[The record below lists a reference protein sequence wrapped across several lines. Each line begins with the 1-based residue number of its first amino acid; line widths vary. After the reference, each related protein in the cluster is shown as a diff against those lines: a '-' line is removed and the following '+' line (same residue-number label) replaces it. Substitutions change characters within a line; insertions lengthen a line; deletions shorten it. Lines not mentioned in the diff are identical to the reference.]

1 MACFIFLV
9 FLVIFLIFKKNI
21 TLSFEKAT
29 LQKNFVIVEEELDG
43 INIDGI
49 GNLKDSPRFASI
61 DEECENQCESRSR
74 QCTIMVDNV
83 LEILTKRRMRF
94 TIVYINFHYVT
105 NAVGETIFSVTVRQ

>member
-49 GNLKDSPRFASI
+49 GNLKDSPRFASS
-61 DEECENQCESRSR
+61 DEECENQCENRSR
-74 QCTIMVDNV
+74 QCAIMVDNL

-105 NAVGETIFSVTVRQ
+105 NAVGETIFSVTM

>member
-1 MACFIFLV
+1 MTCFIFLV

-61 DEECENQCESRSR
+61 DEECENQCEN
-74 QCTIMVDNV
+74 Q
-83 LEILTKRRMRF
+83 
-94 TIVYINFHYVT
+94 
-105 NAVGETIFSVTVRQ
+105 

>member
-1 MACFIFLV
+1 MTCFIFLV

-43 INIDGI
+43 INTDGI

-61 DEECENQCESRSR
+61 DEECENQCEN
-74 QCTIMVDNV
+74 Q
-83 LEILTKRRMRF
+83 
-94 TIVYINFHYVT
+94 
-105 NAVGETIFSVTVRQ
+105 